1 MKDIMNFDHSI
12 QRILLFL
19 FTQYKL
25 NFVKRSDKILEIIS
39 LTFIDQRI
47 QYSVQRIN
55 LTNRLRALL

>member
-55 LTNRLRALL
+55 LMNRLRALL